1 MIILYHAQNFI
12 YFAKKKKG
20 DLMKKTFKSAVSVFL
35 SILMLL
41 SVLPATVYA
50 QDSQQYSIRIVN
62 VDDSNADVSA
72 DTGTVISLKEMT
84 VYSLKQLWQTEQR
97 FPKI

>member
-1 MIILYHAQNFI
+1 
-12 YFAKKKKG
+12 
-20 DLMKKTFKSAVSVFL
+20 MKRTFKSAVSVFL

-62 VDDSNADVSA
+62 VDNDSVDVSS
-72 DTGTVISLKEMT
+72 DTGTVISLKENER
-84 VYSLKQLWQTEQR
+84 VQLKAIMADGTEI
-97 FPKI
+97 P